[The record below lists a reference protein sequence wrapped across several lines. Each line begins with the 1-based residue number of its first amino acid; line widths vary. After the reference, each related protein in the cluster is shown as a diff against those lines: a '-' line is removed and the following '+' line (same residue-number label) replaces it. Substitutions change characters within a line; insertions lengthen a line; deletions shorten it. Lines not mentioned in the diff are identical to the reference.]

1 MMDDGVKEKQ
11 RTTTCGSR
19 SSPRVDVEAVEAA
32 DARTEVGA

>member
-1 MMDDGVKEKQ
+1 MMDDGMKEKQ
-11 RTTTCGSR
+11 RTTCGSR